1 MNGHPHMLLERRA
14 ALARVAHDLH
24 QMLAYLRDAHY
35 NNQTFALGLDLPGEK
50 PLIEA
55 IGACVAA
62 HHRTEEDRHAPRG

>member
-35 NNQTFALGLDLPGEK
+35 NNQTFALGLELPGEP

-55 IGACVAA
+55 IGACVKT
-62 HHRTEEDRHAPRG
+62 HQQSEETAHAPRG